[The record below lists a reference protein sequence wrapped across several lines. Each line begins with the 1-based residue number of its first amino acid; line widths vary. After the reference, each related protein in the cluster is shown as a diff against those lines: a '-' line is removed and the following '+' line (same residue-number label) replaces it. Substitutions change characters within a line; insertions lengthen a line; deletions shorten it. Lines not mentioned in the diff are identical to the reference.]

1 MPDKIDQINKLIKTL
16 PLPKKGLYKLKDNIN
31 LDDYIAILQSKRE
44 NKTYTIDA
52 SELGGSGT
60 GIQSLTA
67 GDNITI
73 DDTDPLNPIVSAIGG
88 SPALLP
94 NGIKQVGVSRD
105 LTTDDVG
112 YLLSLAADVIVQPAE
127 GITLAEGD
135 IIGIT
140 GTLTSSFKI
149 ENDASLAVH
158 MLSDTFYQNE
168 IVILSATNADGLET
182 ILVPISTTLIADGD
196 VYKTALRYLYDQ
208 SQNAIPLSGTEVGKP
223 VTGDIVFQNGM
234 SIYSNNGNGNI
245 GNLIG
250 FKSDRIFLSDYDD
263 IYTGELGV
271 KKEGIYVSSEDP
283 LSKGIS
289 GVQDFTPNITDL
301 DYTQKI
307 YVDSAVNAIRPYKVY
322 TAIIT
327 QTGTDA
333 PTAVVLQNTLG
344 ITPTLTRFATGNYR
358 ITASNTFTANKTF
371 CIVGQEAN
379 SGTGMNYIWASDS
392 NDDEVLLQTYD
403 GAGLGAALTDD
414 KMDRLSVEIRVYK

>member
-1 MPDKIDQINKLIKTL
+1 MLNKQNEKLLQELLKKYKQGIISGLYPGNNITFTPTGCRDKIISST
-16 PLPKKGLYKLKDNIN
+16 
-31 LDDYIAILQSKRE
+31 
-44 NKTYTIDA
+44 
-52 SELGGSGT
+52 GGGAGG
-60 GIQSLTA
+60 GIESIQE

-73 DDTDPLNPIVSAIGG
+73 DDTDPQNPIISAKGGG
-88 SPALLP
+88 SSALLP
-94 NGIKQVGVSRD
+94 NGVKYLTESRD
-105 LTTDDVG
+105 LQADDAG
-112 YLLSLAADVIVQPAE
+112 YILFLLSETEPVVLTIPEISPLQVGDNFEI
-127 GITLAEGD
+127 ILAESGD
-135 IIGIT
+135 WQNSGFIWSGVLLKPEIT
-140 GTLTSSFKI
+140 ESVFFTTTTFEG
-149 ENDASLAVH
+149 NPYSLA
-158 MLSDTFYQNE
+158 
-168 IVILSATNADGLET
+168 
-182 ILVPISTTLIADGD
+182 ISTLFTEG
-196 VYKTALRYLYDQ
+196 KTAFKYLYDQ
-208 SQNAIPLSGTEVGKP
+208 LQNAIPLSGTVSGSP
-223 VTGDIVFQNGM
+223 VTGDIEVGGGIDQFYLGLNDASEAGLN
-234 SIYSNNGNGNI
+234 SKFYIDGSTVGIYNETI
-245 GNLIG
+245 GNYKSSFSVNSEIG
-250 FKSDRIFLSDYDD
+250 GTLDCDNPI
-263 IYTGELGV
+263 
-271 KKEGIYVSSEDP
+271 
-283 LSKGIS
+283 SKGLS
-289 GVQDFTPNITDL
+289 GIQDFTPNITDL